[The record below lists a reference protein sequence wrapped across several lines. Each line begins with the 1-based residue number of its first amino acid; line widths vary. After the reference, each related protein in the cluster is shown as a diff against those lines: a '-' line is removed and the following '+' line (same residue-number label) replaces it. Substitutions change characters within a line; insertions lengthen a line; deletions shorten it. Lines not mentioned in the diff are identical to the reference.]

1 MSKRVATK
9 QKVETKVKTTKVTVE
24 PSKRVEEVIVIKK
37 KVNPYIDNYSYV
49 ETKNILNTNPRFQ
62 VVVEHRRKGDIL
74 GDGNFEETS
83 YQRQVF
89 SQGGNRPKLPPQDQ
103 KLRGNKSEVKMVK
116 QAAPRTGTQ
125 TTTTTKKTTTRT
137 TTTSRDT
144 KTRDTKPKD
153 TKTRDKNPVSS
164 SGKKEKIEE
173 TTMRRR
179 NEGTGTKTQTKTE
192 TKTTSSGLRGQQQS
206 KTSSKTTTTTTK
218 LGEKEEGTKS
228 RSRKREAKK

>member
-74 GDGNFEETS
+74 GGGNFEETS
-83 YQRQVF
+83 YQRQVY
-89 SQGGNRPKLPPQDQ
+89 SQGGNRPKLPAQEQ
-103 KLRGNKSEVKMVK
+103 KLRGNKSEVKMTK
-116 QAAPRTGTQ
+116 QTAPRTQ
-125 TTTTTKKTTTRT
+125 TTTTTKKTTRT
-137 TTTSRDT
+137 TTTTKDT
-144 KTRDTKPKD
+144 KTRD
-153 TKTRDKNPVSS
+153 TKTRDKNPVSAT
-164 SGKKEKIEE
+164 GKKEKVEE

>member
-1 MSKRVATK
+1 MSKRVAK

-74 GDGNFEETS
+74 GGGNFEETS

-137 TTTSRDT
+137 TTTRDT

-173 TTMRRR
+173 TTVRRR

-192 TKTTSSGLRGQQQS
+192 TKTTSSGLRGQQES
-206 KTSSKTTTTTTK
+206 KTSSKTTKTTTK
-218 LGEKEEGTKS
+218 LGDTDDGAKS
-228 RSRKREAKK
+228 RTRKREAKK

>member
-1 MSKRVATK
+1 MAK

-74 GDGNFEETS
+74 GGGNFEETS

-137 TTTSRDT
+137 TT
-144 KTRDTKPKD
+144 RDTKPKD
-153 TKTRDKNPVSS
+153 TKTRDKNPVSAT
-164 SGKKEKIEE
+164 GKKEKVEE

-179 NEGTGTKTQTKTE
+179 NEGIGTKTQTKTE

-206 KTSSKTTTTTTK
+206 KTSSKTTKTTTK
-218 LGEKEEGTKS
+218 LGDTDDGAKS
-228 RSRKREAKK
+228 RTRKREAKK

>member
-1 MSKRVATK
+1 MSKRAVK
-9 QKVETKVKTTKVTVE
+9 PKVESKVKTTSKVVVE
-24 PSKRVEEVIVIKK
+24 PSKRVEEVIIIKK
-37 KVNPYIDNYSYV
+37 KINPYIDNYSYV

-74 GDGNFEETS
+74 GGGNFEETS
-83 YQRQVF
+83 YQRQVY
-89 SQGGNRPKLPPQDQ
+89 SQGGNRPKLPAQEQ
-103 KLRGNKSEVKMVK
+103 KLRGNKSEVKMTK
-116 QAAPRTGTQ
+116 QTAPRTGTQ
-125 TTTTTKKTTTRT
+125 TTTTTKKTTRT
-137 TTTSRDT
+137 TTTTKDT
-144 KTRDTKPKD
+144 KTRD
-153 TKTRDKNPVSS
+153 TKTRDKNPVSAT
-164 SGKKEKIEE
+164 GKKEKVEE

-218 LGEKEEGTKS
+218 LGDKEEGTKS

>member
-1 MSKRVATK
+1 MSKRAVK
-9 QKVETKVKTTKVTVE
+9 PKVESKVKTTSKVVVE
-24 PSKRVEEVIVIKK
+24 PSKRVEEVIIIKK
-37 KVNPYIDNYSYV
+37 KINPYIDNYSYV

-62 VVVEHRRKGDIL
+62 VIVEHRRKGDIL
-74 GDGNFEETS
+74 GGGNFEETS

-89 SQGGNRPKLPPQDQ
+89 SQGGNRPNLPPQDQ

-116 QAAPRTGTQ
+116 QTAPRTGTQ
-125 TTTTTKKTTTRT
+125 TTTKKTTTRT
-137 TTTSRDT
+137 TRE
-144 KTRDTKPKD
+144 

-173 TTMRRR
+173 TTVRRR

-206 KTSSKTTTTTTK
+206 KTSSKTTKTTTQ
-218 LGEKEEGTKS
+218 LGDKDEGAKS
-228 RSRKREAKK
+228 RTRKREAKK

>member
-1 MSKRVATK
+1 MSKRAVK
-9 QKVETKVKTTKVTVE
+9 PKVESKVKTTSKVVVE

-37 KVNPYIDNYSYV
+37 KINPYIDNYSYV

-83 YQRQVF
+83 YQRQVY
-89 SQGGNRPKLPPQDQ
+89 SQGGNRPKLPAQEQ
-103 KLRGNKSEVKMVK
+103 KLRGNKSEVKMAK
-116 QAAPRTGTQ
+116 QTAPRTGTQ
-125 TTTTTKKTTTRT
+125 TTTTTKKTTRT
-137 TTTSRDT
+137 TTTT
-144 KTRDTKPKD
+144 KE

-164 SGKKEKIEE
+164 TGKKEKVEE
-173 TTMRRR
+173 TTVRRR

-218 LGEKEEGTKS
+218 LGDKEEGAKS

>member
-1 MSKRVATK
+1 MSKRAVK
-9 QKVETKVKTTKVTVE
+9 PKVESKVKTTSKVVVE

-37 KVNPYIDNYSYV
+37 KINPYIDNYSYV

-74 GDGNFEETS
+74 GGGNFEETS
-83 YQRQVF
+83 YQRQVY
-89 SQGGNRPKLPPQDQ
+89 SQGGNRPKLPAQEQ
-103 KLRGNKSEVKMVK
+103 KLRGNKSEVKMTK
-116 QAAPRTGTQ
+116 QTAPRTGTQ
-125 TTTTTKKTTTRT
+125 TTTTTKKTTRT
-137 TTTSRDT
+137 TTTTKDT
-144 KTRDTKPKD
+144 KTRD
-153 TKTRDKNPVSS
+153 TKTRDKNPVSAT
-164 SGKKEKIEE
+164 GKKEKVEE

-218 LGEKEEGTKS
+218 LGDKDDGAKS
-228 RSRKREAKK
+228 RTRKREAKK

>member
-1 MSKRVATK
+1 MSKRAVK
-9 QKVETKVKTTKVTVE
+9 PKVESKVKTTSKVVVE

-37 KVNPYIDNYSYV
+37 KINPYIDNYSYV

-74 GDGNFEETS
+74 GGGNFEETS
-83 YQRQVF
+83 YQRQVY
-89 SQGGNRPKLPPQDQ
+89 SQGGNRPKLPAQEQ
-103 KLRGNKSEVKMVK
+103 KLRGNKSEVKMTK
-116 QAAPRTGTQ
+116 QTAPRTGTQ
-125 TTTTTKKTTTRT
+125 TTTTTKKTTRT
-137 TTTSRDT
+137 TTTTKDT
-144 KTRDTKPKD
+144 KTRD
-153 TKTRDKNPVSS
+153 TKTRDKNPVSAT
-164 SGKKEKIEE
+164 GKKEKVEE

>member
-74 GDGNFEETS
+74 GGGNFEETS

-116 QAAPRTGTQ
+116 QTAPRTGTQ

-218 LGEKEEGTKS
+218 LGDKDDGAKS
-228 RSRKREAKK
+228 RTRKREAKK

>member
-1 MSKRVATK
+1 MSKRAVK
-9 QKVETKVKTTKVTVE
+9 PKVESKVKTTSKVVVE
-24 PSKRVEEVIVIKK
+24 PSKRVEEVIIIKK
-37 KVNPYIDNYSYV
+37 KINPYIDNYSYV

-74 GDGNFEETS
+74 GGGNFEETS
-83 YQRQVF
+83 YQRQVY
-89 SQGGNRPKLPPQDQ
+89 SQGGNRPKLPAQEQ
-103 KLRGNKSEVKMVK
+103 KLRGNKSEVKMTK
-116 QAAPRTGTQ
+116 QTAPRTGTQ
-125 TTTTTKKTTTRT
+125 TTTTTKKTTRT
-137 TTTSRDT
+137 TTTTKDT
-144 KTRDTKPKD
+144 KTRD
-153 TKTRDKNPVSS
+153 TKTRDKNPVSAT
-164 SGKKEKIEE
+164 GKKEKVEE

>member
-1 MSKRVATK
+1 MSKRVAK

-49 ETKNILNTNPRFQ
+49 ETKNILNTNPRLQ

-74 GDGNFEETS
+74 GGGNFEETS

-137 TTTSRDT
+137 TT
-144 KTRDTKPKD
+144 RDTKPKE

-173 TTMRRR
+173 TTVRRR

-206 KTSSKTTTTTTK
+206 KTSSKTTKTTTK
-218 LGEKEEGTKS
+218 LGDTDDGAKS
-228 RSRKREAKK
+228 RTRKREAKK